1 MATSIRTSPGWK
13 WVCQTD
19 RSHIFD
25 EPTLDYFCPEEHTD
39 GDFGILLFQEL
50 PVPPPPIE
58 VKIKSPKENDG
69 FEEGSAI
76 TILVEAGVEN
86 GSISKIEFLD
96 NDRRIGE
103 VSSLPY
109 SYSYEVAVVGRH
121 SLTAKAWDVQGSSKM
136 SEATNINIKPAP
148 PTPEVG
154 LCVILMDASSSM
166 TDPAFEGSPLTRMR
180 LVATSA
186 ANGIFDLQR
195 MQNNLNAYVALF
207 KFDDR
212 VELMLLETV
221 DKLLN
226 RFDKNEKKFANY
238 LYDELYK
245 MQQGTDINQ
254 ALMQAHSLVDK
265 FLRKQLPNFPLRRY
279 RPMMQRILKFGGDS
293 VAIPNI
299 RVLIYTDGRQFAH
312 GSKTLHPNPFKEFP
326 LEGLNHDIV
335 IGAFFGNENDEGCRE
350 LKSLVSRCPIHDEL
364 QFFLFDDPSR
374 ISSLKYLFRMA
385 SGASGFCPKDL
396 VNELYPIR

>member
-1 MATSIRTSPGWK
+1 MGGTMK

-19 RSHIFD
+19 KSHIFD
-25 EPTLDYFCPEEHTD
+25 EPTDDFFCPEEHTD
-39 GDFGILLFQEL
+39 GDIGILLYQEVGGQKL
-50 PVPPPPIE
+50 GIE
-58 VKIKSPKENDG
+58 VKITSPASLQR

-76 TILVEAGVEN
+76 TISVDAYVDN

-96 NDRRIGE
+96 NERRIGE
-103 VSSLPY
+103 VSSSPY
-109 SYSYEVAVVGRH
+109 SYTHQVTVEGPH
-121 SLTAKAWDVQGSSKM
+121 SLTVKAWDDQGRSKI
-136 SEATNINIKPAP
+136 SEAINIIITKPV
-148 PTPEVG
+148 TPEVG

-166 TDPAFEGSPLTRMR
+166 TDPAFPGSPLTRMR

-195 MQNNLNAYVALF
+195 MQNNPYAYVALY

-212 VELMLLETV
+212 VELMLMETV
-221 DKLLN
+221 DKIIN
-226 RFDKNEKKFANY
+226 RFDKNEKRFATY

-254 ALMQAHSLVDK
+254 ALMQAHSFVDK

-279 RPMMQRILKFGGDS
+279 RPMMQRILKFGSSDS

-312 GSKTLHPNPFKEFP
+312 GAKALHPNPFREFP

-335 IGAFFGNENDEGCRE
+335 IGAFFGSEDDEGCEE
-350 LKSLVSRCPIHDEL
+350 LKSLLSRCPIHDEL

-396 VNELYPIR
+396 EKGLYS